1 MDEHDKVLPEC
12 KMQFDDHEKDINGIK
27 KSMFGDDGL
36 SGVCGCLKSK
46 VSKKTLVV
54 IALAVSGF
62 IIAGLTA
69 WGGAKDERKENKQA
83 IAVIQSELGHI
94 VTTVESIEK
103 NQIKPEKLLNEIRK
117 IIQKPKTG
125 EIESSIPYREEDF

>member
-12 KMQFDDHEKDINGIK
+12 KMQFNDHEKDIAGIK
-27 KSMFGDDGL
+27 KSMFGDDGF

-54 IALAVSGF
+54 IALAMSGF

-69 WGGAKDERKENKQA
+69 WGGAKDERKENKQS
-83 IAVIQSELGHI
+83 IAVVQKDLIYISN
-94 VTTVESIEK
+94 TVNSIEK
-103 NQIKPEKLLNEIRK
+103 NQIKPDKLLNEIRK
-117 IIQKPKTG
+117 IIQESKTG
-125 EIESSIPYREEDF
+125 ETKSLVPYRGEDF